1 MKKQRTAH
9 KPIRNKPYDWFQLML
24 STENDVVDQWMGL
37 EAAANLLASAVL
49 QYYSPIVNYKTF

>member
-1 MKKQRTAH
+1 MKKQGTAH
-9 KPIRNKPYDWFQLML
+9 KPIRNKKLYDWFQLML

-49 QYYSPIVNYKTF
+49 QY